1 MPTILMKDKLLHSAL
16 CVVFLVAGCVLLGAG
31 HPIPGLFLLAVSAAV
46 VWFGVVAVN
55 SEA

>member
-1 MPTILMKDKLLHSAL
+1 MPTIPMKDKLLHSAL

-46 VWFGVVAVN
+46 VWFGVVGG
-55 SEA
+55 